1 MPWVFQFAIE
11 FSAAIVT
18 ESSVAF
24 AIMAYGSAANATMGA
39 IKYFT
44 CGMFRGIFRPSVVG
58 EDKLTPRIHDD
69 HCRWSALESYFLLCQ
84 VC

>member
-44 CGMFRGIFRPSVVG
+44 LRYVSWTFPSVVVG

-69 HCRWSALESYFLLCQ
+69 HCRWSALESHFLLCQ